1 MFSNKPSKQTLQ
13 SILLTQ
19 IVIILLFSSSV
30 FAQNNEIEDI
40 QFLYDNGEFKQSVK
54 QLDNVGIGNFTPE
67 HFQLYV
73 YSLANIDLD
82 DAEEA
87 ADNAI
92 ETFSENPDMFLMHA
106 DIMGRQAQNSVFS
119 ILGYAK
125 KAKASLET
133 AAKLAPNEP
142 KYLQG
147 LMTFYMAAPS
157 IAGGDMEQALVQAK
171 AIAALDEELGYS
183 AISSYHWNVDEKDI
197 ALETLKT
204 GLEKFPESF
213 DLMSQK
219 ANFYVSDEKYDHAIE
234 TYKNITALK
243 VSSLPTD
250 EITEDDAQEKY
261 EQQKSTVLNSHY
273 QIGRIA
279 LVSESQLDI
288 GVKHL
293 ETYIELY
300 KIADFDLTGLP
311 SIDWA
316 HLRLAGLLFEQ
327 DETVLADAAI
337 KQIKQP
343 KIDNM
348 ESIYKKLSKKIKRAI
363 KKNR

>member
-133 AAKLAPNEP
+133 A
-142 KYLQG
+142 
-147 LMTFYMAAPS
+147 F
-157 IAGGDMEQALVQAK
+157 
-171 AIAALDEELGYS
+171 
-183 AISSYHWNVDEKDI
+183 SS
-197 ALETLKT
+197 
-204 GLEKFPESF
+204 
-213 DLMSQK
+213 
-219 ANFYVSDEKYDHAIE
+219 
-234 TYKNITALK
+234 
-243 VSSLPTD
+243 
-250 EITEDDAQEKY
+250 
-261 EQQKSTVLNSHY
+261 NS
-273 QIGRIA
+273 
-279 LVSESQLDI
+279 
-288 GVKHL
+288 K
-293 ETYIELY
+293 
-300 KIADFDLTGLP
+300 P
-311 SIDWA
+311 
-316 HLRLAGLLFEQ
+316 
-327 DETVLADAAI
+327 
-337 KQIKQP
+337 
-343 KIDNM
+343 
-348 ESIYKKLSKKIKRAI
+348 
-363 KKNR
+363 